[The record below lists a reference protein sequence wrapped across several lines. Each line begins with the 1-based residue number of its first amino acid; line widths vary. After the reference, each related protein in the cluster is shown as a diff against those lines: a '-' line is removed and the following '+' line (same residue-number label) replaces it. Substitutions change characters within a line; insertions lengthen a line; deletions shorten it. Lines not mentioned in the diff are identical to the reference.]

1 MERQFSG
8 PGGTR
13 KKKVVALHF
22 DKSHT
27 KNHNVRPP
35 AKALEPVT
43 FSCPAGPK
51 ALTAWRPRE
60 HNWRAQAERSALWM
74 NKAPETYLQSA
85 RGRHLSP
92 SEHLCSVLSYFQLV
106 D

>member
-1 MERQFSG
+1 MEWQFSG

-22 DKSHT
+22 DKSHN

-43 FSCPAGPK
+43 FRVQPDQK
-51 ALTAWRPRE
+51 
-60 HNWRAQAERSALWM
+60 H
-74 NKAPETYLQSA
+74 
-85 RGRHLSP
+85 
-92 SEHLCSVLSYFQLV
+92 
-106 D
+106 